1 MTFTLYMET
10 PYTSFSAYFYKK
22 VRKKARRLVQ
32 HHTVTHI
39 NAV

>member
-1 MTFTLYMET
+1 MTYLTLYMNSI
-10 PYTSFSAYFYKK
+10 YLFFAYFFKK
-22 VRKKARRLVQ
+22 IRKKARRLVQ

>member
-1 MTFTLYMET
+1 MTFFLVYELYILL
-10 PYTSFSAYFYKK
+10 FFAYFYKK
-22 VRKKARRLVQ
+22 IRKKARRLVQ

>member
-1 MTFTLYMET
+1 MTFFLSIWT
-10 PYTSFSAYFYKK
+10 PYTSFFAYFYKK